1 MQITLMRVF
10 VMKKTPLMT
19 IIPLLFFGSIS
30 VADSVDMRD
39 YILLSNGM
47 SEAEVLYRLGPYD
60 HETVATGYYNNIL
73 HKTWYYI
80 PAPDEDSNRKW
91 ITEIRFDG
99 NGRVI
104 ARDRY
109 RAR

>member
-1 MQITLMRVF
+1 MKNNTILTGVFLLLLGPVVAAESVTMQ
-10 VMKKTPLMT
+10 
-19 IIPLLFFGSIS
+19 
-30 VADSVDMRD
+30 D
-39 YILLSNGM
+39 YNLLSNGM

-60 HETVATGYYNNIL
+60 YENVAADNYNNIQ

-80 PAPDEDSNRKW
+80 PAHDENSNRKW
-91 ITEIRFDG
+91 ITEIRFDN

-109 RAR
+109 KPR